1 MAKKDKIVYWNPKN
15 ILSKNCSY
23 NIIYGERSNGKTYG
37 VLNYALEE
45 YFKDGGELAIIRRM
59 EEDFRG
65 KRGQQMFD
73 GLVANGV
80 IKRLSHGKYNGVKYY
95 SQRWYFKYDA
105 EKKED
110 SYVDDKP
117 FAYAFA
123 LSTMEHDK
131 STSYPK
137 IKRVAFDEFLTRDRY
152 LYNEFVL
159 FQNVLST
166 IIRLRDDVVI
176 FMMGNTVNQWSPYYS
191 EMGLTNIRKQ
201 KKGTIDVYTYGES
214 NLRVAVEYTDSPT
227 KDKKSDKYFAFDNP
241 RLQMITN
248 GSWEMDIYPH
258 LPVKYAPKNIMYMY
272 FIKFDNQI
280 LQCEIIH
287 VPKDEENERDMLFTF
302 IHRKTTD
309 IKDDGTCI
317 IYQEDS
323 NPLPNYRKRITKPIT
338 QIEKRIVSFFAK
350 DKVFYQDNE
359 VGELVRNYLAWC
371 SNK

>member
-1 MAKKDKIVYWNPKN
+1 MAKINYWNPKN

-37 VLNYALEE
+37 VLQYGLEQ
-45 YFKDGGELAIIRRM
+45 YFKDGSEMAIIRRM

-65 KRGQQMFD
+65 KRGQQMFN
-73 GLVANGV
+73 GLVTNGV
-80 IKRLSHGKYNGVKYY
+80 VKKLSKGKYNGIKYY
-95 SQRWYFKYDA
+95 SQRWYFKYDDP
-105 EKKED
+105 KNKEN
-110 SYVDDKP
+110 SFVEETP

-137 IKRVAFDEFLTRDRY
+137 VRTIAFDEFLTRGRY
-152 LYNEFVL
+152 LPEEFVL

-166 IIRLRDDVVI
+166 IIRLRDDVTI

-201 KKGTIDVYTYGES
+201 QKGTIDVYEYGDS
-214 NLRVAVEYTDSPT
+214 QLRVAVEYSDSPS
-227 KDKKSDKYFAFDNP
+227 KDKKSDKYFAFNNP
-241 RLQMITN
+241 RLKMITN

-258 LPVKYAPKNIMYMY
+258 LPVKYAPKNIVFMY

-287 VPKDEENERDMLFTF
+287 IPHDDEHDREVTFTF
-302 IHRKTTD
+302 IHRKTTE
-309 IKDDGTCI
+309 IKNDEESI
-317 IYQEDS
+317 VYQEETS
-323 NPLPNYRKRITKPIT
+323 PLPNYRRRITKPT
-338 QIEKRIVSFFAK
+338 RPIEKRIVSYFTR

-371 SNK
+371 SSI